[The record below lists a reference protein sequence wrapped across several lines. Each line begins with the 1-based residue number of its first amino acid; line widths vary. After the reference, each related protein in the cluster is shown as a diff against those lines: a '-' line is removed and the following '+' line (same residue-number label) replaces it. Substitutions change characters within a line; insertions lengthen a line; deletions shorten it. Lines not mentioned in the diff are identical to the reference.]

1 MDNQVK
7 NKKILLV
14 GCTGT
19 LGSAFTDYLYKNGAK
34 LILADLKSK
43 KFTSFKKIYSKAF
56 FINCDVTK
64 EKYYHFKE

>member
-43 KFTSFKKIYSKAF
+43 NLRLLKKFIQR
-56 FINCDVTK
+56 
-64 EKYYHFKE
+64 HFL